1 MHLQNDLLLEGFTS
15 SDLARVCRAARLT
28 VRGFSKKL
36 ELAPRTLVAGTI
48 ENVLERR
55 DARAQAVRS
64 ELAQIWSEKE
74 PETCAALQ
82 EEVKALSGQPD
93 EALVTWGVDLG
104 RRLGPVRAIQALMF
118 GGVLAGEAAPRLR
131 DPEVLGEIVRKLNES
146 AVGVHPG
153 DASGAGVCESPAS
166 RKVSES
172 AVGVHPGDA
181 SAAGVCESPASRKV
195 SESAVGGHPGDA
207 SGAGEREAPASR
219 KVSESAV
226 GGHPGDASGAGERE
240 APAGRKSESAVGGHP
255 GDASGAGEREAPAS
269 RKSESAVGG
278 DAGVFSTARVPGDSS
293 GVDKAGGPAMTRS
306 MGVDEGVTPGA
317 AGSVQ
322 ATRPKTAAA
331 QAKEMRRAA
340 QVKELQQTVKR
351 QKEEIQALQ
360 RQLAVFQE
368 RTAALNRSLAELRAN
383 QIAAVA
389 AVEEVEPRA
398 RVRRLVKALFEAL
411 RERADLEAEVT
422 RLRAQRAER
431 SPSPDE
437 SGE

>member
-181 SAAGVCESPASRKV
+181 SAAGVCES
-195 SESAVGGHPGDA
+195 
-207 SGAGEREAPASR
+207 PASR

>member
-1 MHLQNDLLLEGFTS
+1 
-15 SDLARVCRAARLT
+15 V
-28 VRGFSKKL
+28 
-36 ELAPRTLVAGTI
+36 
-48 ENVLERR
+48 
-55 DARAQAVRS
+55 
-64 ELAQIWSEKE
+64 
-74 PETCAALQ
+74 
-82 EEVKALSGQPD
+82 
-93 EALVTWGVDLG
+93 
-104 RRLGPVRAIQALMF
+104 
-118 GGVLAGEAAPRLR
+118 
-131 DPEVLGEIVRKLNES
+131 
-146 AVGVHPG
+146 
-153 DASGAGVCESPAS
+153 
-166 RKVSES
+166 
-172 AVGVHPGDA
+172 
-181 SAAGVCESPASRKV
+181 
-195 SESAVGGHPGDA
+195 
-207 SGAGEREAPASR
+207 
-219 KVSESAV
+219 
-226 GGHPGDASGAGERE
+226 
-240 APAGRKSESAVGGHP
+240 SAVGGHP

-278 DAGVFSTARVPGDSS
+278 DAGVFSTARVPGDVS